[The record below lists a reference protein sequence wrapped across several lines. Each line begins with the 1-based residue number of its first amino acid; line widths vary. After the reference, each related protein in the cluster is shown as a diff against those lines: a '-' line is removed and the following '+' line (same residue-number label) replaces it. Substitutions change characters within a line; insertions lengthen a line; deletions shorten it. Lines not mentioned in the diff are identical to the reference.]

1 LTGDFCE
8 RAGGKGTDE
17 LGARPVFTAEA
28 NAGTWQALE
37 RIAYGIEAA
46 KASRTRLVV
55 SMTRAAISFSRR
67 LNVASGS
74 QLRLAQLDRVL
85 GLSSRA
91 KRLS

>member
-1 LTGDFCE
+1 VTFANGLEGKE
-8 RAGGKGTDE
+8 RTNWAHAPF
-17 LGARPVFTAEA
+17 LRSEA